1 MGYSTINSINKK
13 IDMNLLLQLL
23 NDENRQEE
31 EIDLTSDEDAIVI
44 RFNQIVTEVA
54 DEIDNSFRGRYKLP
68 LTKLSSTI
76 QSISDDRVIYNVKKR
91 RMRDNMPESEQ
102 KIYNDS
108 TKQLQQ
114 IQRGEL
120 ILDLEPL
127 SAETQGIAGEIRTNK
142 TTSDRIF
149 NRDMWNKY

>member
-1 MGYSTINSINKK
+1 MSYSTLNSIQKK
-13 IDMNLLLQLL
+13 IDINLLLQLL

-31 EIDLTSDEDAIVI
+31 EIDLTSDDDTIVI

-54 DEIDNSFRGRYKLP
+54 EEIDNSLRGRYILP
-68 LTKLSSTI
+68 ISKTSNTI
-76 QSISDDRVIYNVKKR
+76 QSISDDRVIYNIKKR
-91 RMRDNMPESEQ
+91 RMRDSMPESEQ

-120 ILDLEPL
+120 VLDLEPL
-127 SAETQGIAGEIRTNK
+127 SSETTGISGEIRVNK
-142 TTSDRIF
+142 TADDRIF
-149 NRDMWNKY
+149 NKDMWDRY

>member
-1 MGYSTINSINKK
+1 MGYSTIESINKK
-13 IDMNLLLQLL
+13 IDMSLLLQLL

-31 EIDLTSDEDAIVI
+31 EIDLTSDDDAIVI

-54 DEIDNSFRGRYKLP
+54 DEIDNSLRSRYKLP
-68 LTKLSSTI
+68 ISKASSTI

-127 SAETQGIAGEIRTNK
+127 SSETTGISGEIRVNK
-142 TTSDRIF
+142 TESDRIF
-149 NRDMWNKY
+149 NRDMWNRY

>member
-1 MGYSTINSINKK
+1 MGYSTIESINKK
-13 IDMNLLLQLL
+13 IDLNLLLQLL
-23 NDENRQEE
+23 NDESRQEE
-31 EIDLTSDEDAIVI
+31 EIDLTSDDDAIVI

-54 DEIDNSFRGRYKLP
+54 EEIDNSLRGRYKLP
-68 LTKLSSTI
+68 ISKASNTL

-91 RMRDNMPESEQ
+91 RMRDSMPESEQ

-127 SAETQGIAGEIRTNK
+127 SSETTGISGEIRTNK
-142 TTSDRIF
+142 TSSDRIF
-149 NRDMWNKY
+149 NSDMWNKY